1 MRYILIIGLLLLAT
15 VSHAFTISTTLSG
28 MTVSAN
34 VVGDNSKDSWR
45 IGNYYSIYAVA
56 TIQVI
61 FSGETTVKPYKITWR
76 GIATGNQSQVVQEI
90 RSGITNLLKNSLR
103 QYIIDA
109 IESSNQKQVLD
120 LSGL

>member
-1 MRYILIIGLLLLAT
+1 MKYILIVGLFLLVT
-15 VSHAFTISTTLSG
+15 ISQAFTISTTLSG
-28 MTVSAN
+28 MTVTAN
-34 VVGDNSKDSWR
+34 VVGDNTKDSWR
-45 IGNYYSIYAVA
+45 IGNYYSIYAMA

-61 FSGETTVKPYKITWR
+61 FSGETTIKPYKVTWR

-90 RSGITNLLKNSLR
+90 KSGITNLLKNSLR

-109 IESSNQKQVLD
+109 IESSNQKQILD